1 MRAERA
7 SLRRALVAR
16 LCAAAFAAAP
26 GCDGGGAGAS
36 ADPWAGLTPSGMR
49 VGDVLGMATQ
59 MYDGPRASPE
69 RDFEIQK
76 LVSSG
81 WKRIRISIDWGHVEP
96 AQDQF
101 TWERTDPF
109 IAMLTAAGLQ
119 VDGRLSYGVDWAAPD
134 EDDSAIE
141 PADFADYGA
150 HVAAHYCGVVDSWEL
165 WNEQNIR
172 RFWQPE
178 PDPDR
183 YGAIL
188 KATYVAIHAA
198 CPTAKVLIGGLSCFD
213 QYTFHE
219 GLYYFVEAMH
229 AAHPDIGQYFDAL
242 AIHPYTFIQT
252 TSPEWSWQ
260 GEKQELWPDLPG
272 QIALARQRLAAVGA
286 PGKPIWLTEWGWP
299 SLIVGKSGQAKFLA
313 RAALLALAAG
323 VEDLDWY
330 TFFDKEPGDDFPP
343 TEDYFGLFTWPGAEG
358 GPTEKPAWK
367 AATALSRVLG
377 TSRFAG
383 DLGEALGLPEGA
395 HALAFVDES
404 DGHHTL
410 AAWDA
415 VPDRTTPL
423 TVPAPRGAAG
433 HVCVTDLG
441 QPGCE
446 PGSGDAEV
454 TLTDRALYVRFDR

>member
-1 MRAERA
+1 MAAAHRVLGTR
-7 SLRRALVAR
+7 LVAV
-16 LCAAAFAAAP
+16 LLLAAAS
-26 GCDGGGAGAS
+26 CDGQGSGGGPRL
-36 ADPWAGLTPSGMR
+36 DPWADLAPVGAL

-76 LVSSG
+76 LASSG

-96 AQDQF
+96 ARDQF

-134 EDDSAIE
+134 DDDSAIE

-150 HVAAHYCGVVDSWEL
+150 HVAAHYCGVIESWEL
-165 WNEQNIR
+165 WNEENIQ
-172 RFWQPE
+172 RFWQPR
-178 PDPDR
+178 PDPSR

-188 KATYVAIHAA
+188 KATYTAIHAA
-198 CPTAKVLIGGLSCFD
+198 CPSAKVLIGGLSCFD

-229 AAHPDIGQYFDAL
+229 EAHPDIGQYFDAL

-252 TSPEWSWQ
+252 SSPEWSWQ

-272 QIALARQRLAAVGA
+272 QIALARQRLETVGA

-299 SLIVGKSGQAKFLA
+299 SLIVGKDGQAKFLA
-313 RAALLALAAG
+313 RGALLALAAG

-330 TFFDKEPGDDFPP
+330 TFFDKDGGGFPP

-358 GPTEKPAWK
+358 GPKEKPSWK

-383 DLGEALGLPEGA
+383 DLRSALGLPEGA
-395 HALAFVDES
+395 YALAFVDAS

-410 AAWDA
+410 AAWDS
-415 VPDRTTPL
+415 VSDRTTPL
-423 TVPAPRGAAG
+423 TVPAPPGASQ
-433 HVCVTDLG
+433 HTCVTDLG
-441 QPGCE
+441 QPGCA
-446 PGSGDAEV
+446 PGGGAAEV